1 MGLQYGYQWWLG
13 KVSAAGGEQAWIG
26 GIGRG
31 GQRLWIVPGLDMV
44 VVATAGDYNQRTIWK
59 QSETLFQQVMTTVRP
74 AN

>member
-1 MGLQYGYQWWLG
+1 
-13 KVSAAGGEQAWIG
+13 
-26 GIGRG
+26 
-31 GQRLWIVPGLDMV
+31 VPGLDMV